1 MSREPSDASAA
12 GKAEAPAPGLYVTA
26 TPIGNLGDITLR
38 ALETLRNADLIAC
51 EDTRIT
57 ARLLARY
64 AIATPRIAYHEHNAE
79 RVLPTIVAR
88 LRAGQSVVL
97 VSDAGTPL
105 ISDPGYRLVR
115 AALDA
120 GMPVVPLPGP
130 SAVTAALAA
139 AGLPTDR
146 FHFAGFPPPRRAARR
161 RAIGELAGLAATLV
175 WFESPRR
182 LAALLADLA
191 AVLGPREACVARE
204 LTKLHEEMRR
214 GLLPELAAHY
224 AAAPARGEVTVLVA
238 PPGKTPPE
246 TDADTLDALLV
257 EALARRS
264 PSGAAAEVAARTGA
278 DRRTLYDRAVAL
290 KRSPETSAGP
300 ARDSSRTARS
310 G

>member
-1 MSREPSDASAA
+1 MSREPSDAPAA

-38 ALETLRNADLIAC
+38 ALETLRHADLVAC

-115 AALDA
+115 AAVDA
-120 GMPVVPLPGP
+120 GLPVVPLPGP

-224 AAAPARGEVTVLVA
+224 ACAPARGEVTVLVA
-238 PPGKTPPE
+238 PPGKAPPA
-246 TDADTLDALLV
+246 TDADALDALLV

-278 DRRTLYDRAVAL
+278 DRRALYDRAVSL
-290 KRSPETSAGP
+290 KRSTGNK
-300 ARDSSRTARS
+300 RGS
-310 G
+310 GA